1 MKAIIETLLAVVFVL
16 FWMVVLP
23 VAGLVE
29 IGIVVSDNF
38 DRKIAIHSASSSA

>member
-1 MKAIIETLLAVVFVL
+1 MKAIIETLLTVVFVL

-29 IGIVVSDNF
+29 IGIVMSDSV
-38 DRKIAIHSASSSA
+38 DRKIAIHRVSSST